1 MWRFWSAFW
10 ANFQICRLFEVAE
23 SFLNNILFPDIYSD
37 SVILKSVMACNIR
50 VQGCF
55 LRIPMSPVSNN
66 NFSLCTVCPNNQ
78 EPIFHNVPPTT
89 QKIYQS
95 QVFLFGTPCNSG
107 IIFLSVQAYMRYI
120 EGLNSESN
128 SMCDWN
134 KELSSSEEIFQ
145 SRIMEDGDSEDLP
158 TWLDNIINNMEG
170 GARTN
175 NNNTLFAL
183 RDFML
188 QETLSV
194 VKFSWKYLW
203 VIWVVAHYSGGQ
215 ITLF

>member
-1 MWRFWSAFW
+1 
-10 ANFQICRLFEVAE
+10 
-23 SFLNNILFPDIYSD
+23 
-37 SVILKSVMACNIR
+37 
-50 VQGCF
+50 
-55 LRIPMSPVSNN
+55 
-66 NFSLCTVCPNNQ
+66 
-78 EPIFHNVPPTT
+78 
-89 QKIYQS
+89 
-95 QVFLFGTPCNSG
+95 
-107 IIFLSVQAYMRYI
+107 MRYI

-194 VKFSWKYLW
+194 VKFS
-203 VIWVVAHYSGGQ
+203 
-215 ITLF
+215 